1 MFFPKLMNLSDS
13 FSVEQLSTF
22 DRYMASLSPAAQELI
37 TAEKLCC
44 ATGVEYLEC
53 KHFLDKTADIGL
65 LQRRYALRC
74 PDCDTILKRATSVD
88 DVLHAQEEFYC
99 HFCDKIIGF
108 PEFNQKDHI
117 FELFSLQ
124 EHIR

>member
-53 KHFLDKTADIGL
+53 KHFLAEATDIGL
-65 LQRRYALRC
+65 LQKHYALRC
-74 PDCDTILKRATSVD
+74 PDCGMILKRATSID
-88 DVLHAQEEFYC
+88 DILHSKEEFYC
-99 HFCDKIIGF
+99 HFCDKIIDF
-108 PEFNQKDHI
+108 SELNLQDYI
-117 FELFSLQ
+117 FELFSLK
-124 EHIR
+124 